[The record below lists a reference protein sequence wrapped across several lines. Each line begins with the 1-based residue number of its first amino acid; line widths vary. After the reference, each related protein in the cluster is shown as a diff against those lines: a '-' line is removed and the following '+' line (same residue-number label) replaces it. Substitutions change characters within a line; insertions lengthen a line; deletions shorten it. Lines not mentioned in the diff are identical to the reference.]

1 MCSQERRARV
11 KGAEDQGEKRPNK
24 KSSNNRDLGDCK
36 ETEVVCSRRD
46 LVWEWGGW
54 GWGGYPDVDPFLVY
68 QQSRRN
74 SSLGEKKLFK

>member
-36 ETEVVCSRRD
+36 ETEVICSRPGMG
-46 LVWEWGGW
+46 VGW
-54 GWGGYPDVDPFLVY
+54 VGVGRV
-68 QQSRRN
+68 SRCR
-74 SSLGEKKLFK
+74 SLSCLPTE